1 LRSPSS
7 RRMDFA
13 GLLVANI
20 LKQKGET
27 KSAANNFDEWIENIK
42 DPVLKKNASDF
53 YSDNKGF
60 QNLLQSITGRMD
72 QRMF

>member
-1 LRSPSS
+1 PSN
-7 RRMDFA
+7 RRMDF
-13 GLLVANI
+13 GRLLVANI

-27 KSAANNFDEWIENIK
+27 NPAANNFNEWIENIK

-53 YSDNKGF
+53 YRDNKGF
-60 QNLLQSITGRMD
+60 ENLLQSITRRMD